1 MPLRDFPKRH
11 IGPRDA
17 EVESMLKVIG
27 VSAIDELIDKTIPAQ
42 IRLKKPLDLAETKSE
57 HWYLR
62 ELKKLSLKN
71 KLYRS
76 YIGMGYYNTIVPPA
90 VQRNVLENPGWYT
103 AYTPYQ
109 SEISQGRLEAL
120 LNFQTMV
127 MDLTKMEMANAS
139 LLDEATAAAE
149 AMSMFYALRNRD
161 AEKRGA
167 NQFFVSAQCFPQ
179 TIDVM
184 RTRAVPMGID
194 LIVGDHD
201 TFKFNDKV
209 FGVLVQYPNS
219 KGNAEDYRAFTKAA
233 HDHDAKVAVATDL

>member
-109 SEISQGRLEAL
+109 SEISQGRLETL

-127 MDLTKMEMANAS
+127 MDLTGMEMANAS
-139 LLDEATAAAE
+139 LLDETTAASE
-149 AMSMFYALRNRD
+149 AMLMFYNSRLRSDIKEGRN
-161 AEKRGA
+161 K
-167 NQFFVSAQCFPQ
+167 FFVSCYCYPQ
-179 TIDVM
+179 TIAVVEG
-184 RTRAVPMGID
+184 RAKALNIEIVLADPNEFD
-194 LIVGDHD
+194 L
-201 TFKFNDKV
+201 NDKAL
-209 FGVLVQYPNS
+209 FGALIQYP
-219 KGNAEDYRAFTKAA
+219 
-233 HDHDAKVAVATDL
+233 DALDV